1 MKFTH
6 IALATALSFSVLPGT
21 EQKTQPITINQASHG
36 STFTKGEI
44 TAQVQI
50 EAARGV
56 LERTVPGISQN
67 FILEIIP
74 QENDRDVYEIEQLGE
89 KIALRGSTGVAI
101 CSAFN
106 RYLMDFLKCDVS
118 WCGDQLNIPS
128 ELPKVETKIRVR
140 TPSKYRAYMNYCTFS
155 YSAPWWDWK
164 RWQQE
169 VDFMA
174 LKGINMPLAAVG
186 LDAVWY
192 NTLLKFNFTDQEA
205 RDFLVA
211 PGHQAWQWMTNI
223 ESFGGP
229 LPKSWIKGHIELG
242 QKMLRQQYDLGMMPI
257 QQSFS
262 GYIPRL
268 MKEKFPK
275 SSILEKHGWCGFE
288 GTAELDP
295 MDPLFEEFGKAFLKE
310 NIRLFGAGQHY
321 AADPFHE
328 SSPPRKDKEYLS
340 SVAHKILG
348 VMKAVDPE
356 AKWVM
361 QGWTPHEGVA
371 TAVPKGEL
379 IMLDLV
385 GGRHSGKKNFWGHEI
400 LVGALHN
407 FGGRINMHG
416 DLADNSRN
424 RMVNAKKKAPNVI
437 GMGLFMEG
445 IVHNPVFFNN
455 QLDMIWRDGE
465 VDVNQ
470 WLKDYAERRYGAK
483 SANAEKAWDI
493 LLKTVYSRA
502 TSGVESS
509 SIIAARPA
517 LDCRKSGPNAG
528 FGMRY
533 KAEDLIPALEAL
545 LADSDKFEN
554 SSGYR
559 FDVMDL
565 CRQVLTNLGQ
575 ELHNEVRMAYD
586 AKDKAAF
593 QQASDR
599 FLNLLLD
606 VDRLLATR
614 DEYSFHKWIRDA
626 RSWATND
633 AERKLYEKN
642 ASMLL
647 THWGP
652 ENTPAIFDYAW
663 REWSG
668 LIGSY
673 YHGRWEVFHNYLAQT
688 LEDEI
693 KYNDTLPG
701 MKGRQPLNATP
712 ILEKITQWE
721 TNWINSDK
729 QVLAAPQGD
738 TIAIAQELYKKYLVD
753 TKRVYSAPHQAKV
766 QAFKIKHEDKS
777 NGKKIGFVDYAKNQG
792 IDTIDLTNELSG
804 EGRYRFQFNSQ
815 RGGVIINKIEVLLN
829 DSPIWTDKR
838 RRGGMRKPEFSEIVE
853 FELEEYAFGSP
864 YTLRLSFDKMSHII
878 PKVDVRLKS
887 LGHAASQPEKTIE
900 AISYPIDNEDP
911 SIVGKWEVGKL
922 NARIQTE
929 LAFDVSRIIKEPG
942 TYLLSFKFEKG
953 RHKLT
958 MDEARIMSADQEL
971 ALDKHKGE
979 TGNKHID
986 NTYTLKINET
996 PKEKTILRVLIQ
1008 PEGGNNTQGT
1018 LRLIKIDNKI
1028 NI

>member
-1 MKFTH
+1 MLS
-6 IALATALSFSVLPGT
+6 ALTPLLAEVNPAPIQQVAPSSPILG
-21 EQKTQPITINQASHG
+21 KTFDQVD
-36 STFTKGEI
+36 I
-44 TAQVQI
+44 TAEVQI
-50 EAARGV
+50 DAARGV
-56 LERTVPGISQN
+56 IDRIVPDISKN
-67 FILEIIP
+67 FILEIIA
-74 QENDRDVYEIEQLGE
+74 QEEDRDVYELEQKGS
-89 KIALRGSTGVAI
+89 KIVLRGSTGVAI

-106 RYLMDFLKCDVS
+106 RYLMDFCKCDVS
-118 WCGDQLNIPS
+118 WCGDQLAIPTT
-128 ELPKVETKIRVR
+128 LPLIYKKIRVR
-140 TPSKYRAYMNYCTFS
+140 TPSKHRAYMNYCTFS

-164 RWQQE
+164 RWQRE
-169 VDFMA
+169 IDFMA

-192 NTLLKFNFTDQEA
+192 NSLLKFGFSDQEA
-205 RDFLVA
+205 RQFLVA
-211 PGHQAWQWMTNI
+211 PSHQAWQWMTNI
-223 ESFGGP
+223 ENFGGP
-229 LPKSWIKGHIELG
+229 LPKSWISSHIELG
-242 QKMLRQQYDLGMMPI
+242 QKMIKLQYELGMNPI

-262 GYIPRL
+262 GYVPRL
-268 MKEKFPK
+268 MKEKFAS
-275 SSILEKHGWCGFE
+275 SSILKKHGWCGFE
-288 GTAELDP
+288 GTAEVDP
-295 MDPLFEEFGKAFLKE
+295 LDPLFQKFGETFLKE
-310 NIRLFGAGQHY
+310 NIRLFGAGHHY

-328 SSPPRKDKEYLS
+328 SSPPRKDKEYLA

-348 VMKAVDPE
+348 VMKSVDPQ
-356 AKWVM
+356 AKWIM

-385 GGRHSGKKNFWGHEI
+385 GGRHTGKKNFWGHDI

-416 DLADNSRN
+416 DLADNARN
-424 RMVNAKKKAPNVI
+424 RMINAKKKAPNVI

-483 SANAEKAWDI
+483 SPHAEKAWDT
-493 LLKTVYSRA
+493 LLKTVYSQA

-533 KAEDLIPALEAL
+533 KAVDLVPALEAL
-545 LADSDKFEN
+545 LKDSDQLKG

-575 ELHNEVRMAYD
+575 ELHNEVRIGYAS
-586 AKDKAAF
+586 KDKVAF
-593 QQASDR
+593 QAASER
-599 FLNLLLD
+599 FLGLLKD

-626 RSWATND
+626 RRWATNEQ
-633 AERKLYEKN
+633 ERKQYEKN

-673 YHGRWEVFHNYLAQT
+673 YHGRWKVFHDYLTQT
-688 LEDEI
+688 LEDGI
-693 KYNDTLPG
+693 NYNDTLPG

-721 TNWINSDK
+721 IDWINSDK
-729 QVLAAPQGD
+729 VVLDKAEGD
-738 TIAIAQELYKKYLVD
+738 TVAIAIELCQKYLPNFQ
-753 TKRVYSAPHQAKV
+753 RVYSPAHQARVKE
-766 QAFKIKHEDKS
+766 FKTKHEDKS
-777 NGKKIGFVDYAKNQG
+777 NGNKIGFVDYAKNMG
-792 IDTIDLTNELSG
+792 VDTIDLTDQLSG
-804 EGRYRFQFNSQ
+804 EGLYRLQFNSQ

-829 DSPIWTDKR
+829 DSPIWTNKR

-864 YTLRLSFDKMSHII
+864 YTLRISFDKMSHII
-878 PKVDVRLKS
+878 PKIDVRLKS
-887 LGHAASQPEKTIE
+887 LGHPSKVTEQS
-900 AISYPIDNEDP
+900 ISVISFPINEHDP
-911 SIVGKWEVGKL
+911 SIMGDWKQGKL
-922 NARIQTE
+922 NARIKNL
-929 LAFDVSRIIKEPG
+929 LAFDVSRLITEAG
-942 TYLLSFKFEKG
+942 TYQVDFIFKSG
-953 RHKLT
+953 RHKLSIFET
-958 MDEARIMSADQEL
+958 HLYQGTELLDSDLHEGEA
-971 ALDKHKGE
+971 
-979 TGNKHID
+979 GNKLIK
-986 NTYTLKINET
+986 NTYRLKLAKA
-996 PKEKTILRVLIQ
+996 PAEKMILKVLIQ
-1008 PEGGNNTQGT
+1008 PHGGNTSEG
-1018 LRLIKIDNKI
+1018 LIKLTKI
-1028 NI
+1028 K